1 MYTIDQLLTTFQQQ
15 MSLMY
20 FHKLGI
26 WIKIVSVKVV
36 LHRGGGG
43 MAGPFGC
50 QREKGDGG

>member
-1 MYTIDQLLTTFQQQ
+1 
-15 MSLMY
+15 
-20 FHKLGI
+20 
-26 WIKIVSVKVV
+26 VSVKVV